1 MKWGLITT
9 IGVRITLACLCI
21 SGAAAEETFPSR
33 PIKLIVP
40 FAAGG
45 GIDVTARIAAQK
57 AGDLLGQQIIIV
69 NQGGAG
75 GAVGTNAVV
84 RSEPD
89 GYTLLYHSTSG
100 VVYSAV
106 TPKVPYDWLKDLA
119 PVSLVTR
126 FAPVIIVPPSLG
138 VANLGDFLT
147 LMKANPGKFNYGSSG
162 TGTAVHLAEAL
173 IVQKAGIKMQH
184 IPYRGT
190 AAVMPDLLAGRIA
203 MLFDGV
209 PAQMSNIESGAVKA
223 IAVTTEARSPV
234 LPNIPTLK
242 ESGLDIVAPFWTAI
256 YAPAKTPVP
265 IIEKISTAFAKAMS
279 NPDVKRQLMNIG
291 TEGVGS
297 TPAELDDFNRKQF
310 DFYAAIVRSD
320 PTLVISQ

>member
-1 MKWGLITT
+1 MKHAGRVLFLVCLAFASLGL
-9 IGVRITLACLCI
+9 A
-21 SGAAAEETFPSR
+21 SAKETFPAR

-45 GIDVTARIAAQK
+45 GIDLTARIAAQK
-57 AGDLLGQQIIIV
+57 AAELLGQQIVVI

-75 GAVGTNAVV
+75 GAIGTEAVV
-84 RSEPD
+84 KAPAD

-100 VVYSAV
+100 VVYSVV
-106 TPKVPYDWLKDLA
+106 TKDVPYDWMKDLA
-119 PVSLVTR
+119 PVSVVTR

-138 VANLGDFLT
+138 VSTVHDFVALV
-147 LMKANPGKFNYGSSG
+147 KAHPGKYSYGSSG

-173 IVQKAGIKMQH
+173 IVQKAGLNMLH
-184 IPYRGT
+184 VPYRGT

-209 PAQMSNIESGAVKA
+209 PAQMSNIKSGSVKA
-223 IAVTTEARSPV
+223 IAVTTEKRSPA

-242 ESGLDIVAPFWTAI
+242 ESGIDVVAPFWTAI
-256 YAPAKTPVP
+256 YAPAATPKP
-265 IIEKISTAFAKAMS
+265 IIEKVAAAFNKAMHDA
-279 NPDVKRQLMNIG
+279 DVKQKLQNIG

-297 TPAELDDFNRKQF
+297 NPAEANDFNRKQF
-310 DFYAAIVRSD
+310 EFYRTIIQNN
-320 PTLVISQ
+320 PTLIAAH

>member
-1 MKWGLITT
+1 MRWIRSVTAGA
-9 IGVRITLACLCI
+9 GVALACLCLTNA
-21 SGAAAEETFPSR
+21 SAQEKYPSR

-45 GIDVTARIAAQK
+45 GIDITARIAAQK
-57 AGDLLGQQIIIV
+57 ASEALGQQIVVV

-75 GAVGTNAVV
+75 GAVGTEAVV
-84 RSEPD
+84 RAAPD

-100 VVYSAV
+100 AVYSAV
-106 TPKVPYDWLKDLA
+106 TKNVPYDWLKDLA
-119 PVSLVTR
+119 TVSLVTR
-126 FAPVIIVPPSLG
+126 FAPVLIVPPSLG
-138 VANLGDFLT
+138 VTTLGEFLALT
-147 LMKANPGKFNYGSSG
+147 KASPGKYNYGSSG

-203 MLFDGV
+203 LLFDGV
-209 PAQMSNIESGAVKA
+209 PAQMSNIEGGSVKA

-242 ESGLDIVAPFWTAI
+242 ESGLDVVIPFWTAV
-256 YAPAKTPVP
+256 YAPAKTPAP
-265 IIEKISTAFAKAMS
+265 IVARVSEAFSKAMHD
-279 NPDVKRQLMNIG
+279 PEVKRQLMAIG
-291 TEGVGS
+291 TEAIGS
-297 TPAELDDFNRKQF
+297 SPAALEEFNREQF
-310 DFYAAIVRSD
+310 EFYRAIVRSD
-320 PTLVISQ
+320 PTLIAQE

>member
-1 MKWGLITT
+1 MKWARYATA
-9 IGVRITLACLCI
+9 GVAIALACLRLG
-21 SGAAAEETFPSR
+21 GASAEENYPSR
-33 PIKLIVP
+33 TIKMIVP

-57 AGDLLGQQIIIV
+57 AGELLGQQIIIV

-75 GAVGTNAVV
+75 GAVGTDAVV
-84 RSEPD
+84 RADPD

-106 TPKVPYDWLKDLA
+106 TQKVPYDWLKDLA
-119 PVSLVTR
+119 PVSLITR
-126 FAPVIIVPPSLG
+126 FAPVIIIPPNLG
-138 VANLGDFLT
+138 VSTLSDFLA
-147 LMKANPGKFNYGSSG
+147 LMKANPGKYNYGSSG

-209 PAQMSNIESGAVKA
+209 PAQMSNIESGSVKA
-223 IAVTTEARSPV
+223 IAVTTDTRSPV
-234 LPNIPTLK
+234 LPNTPTLK
-242 ESGLDIVAPFWTAI
+242 ESGLDVVAPFWTAV
-256 YAPAKTPVP
+256 YAPAKTPAP
-265 IIEKISTAFAKAMS
+265 ILEKIAAAFAKAMS
-279 NPDVKRQLMNIG
+279 DPNVKRQLMNIG
-291 TEGVGS
+291 TEAVGS
-297 TPAELDDFNRKQF
+297 SPAELDDFNKKQF
-310 DFYAAIVRSD
+310 EFYAAIVRSD
-320 PTLVISQ
+320 PTLVTSQ

>member
-1 MKWGLITT
+1 MKHAGRALFLMC
-9 IGVRITLACLCI
+9 LALA
-21 SGAAAEETFPSR
+21 SFGFSSASAEQAFPTR

-45 GIDVTARIAAQK
+45 GIDLTARIAAQK
-57 AGDLLGQQIIIV
+57 ASELLGQQIVVI

-75 GAVGTNAVV
+75 GAIGTEAVV
-84 RSEPD
+84 KAPAD
-89 GYTLLYHSTSG
+89 GYTFLYHSTSG
-100 VVYSAV
+100 VVYSVV
-106 TPKVPYDWLKDLA
+106 TKDVPYDWMKDLA

-138 VANLGDFLT
+138 VSTVHDFVALV
-147 LMKANPGKFNYGSSG
+147 KAHPGKYSYGSSG

-173 IVQKAGIKMQH
+173 IVEKAGLKMLH
-184 IPYRGT
+184 VPYRGT

-209 PAQMSNIESGAVKA
+209 PAQMSNIKSGSVKA
-223 IAVTTEARSPV
+223 IAVTTEKRSPA

-242 ESGLDIVAPFWTAI
+242 ESGIDVVAPFWTAI
-256 YAPAKTPVP
+256 YAPTATPKP
-265 IIEKISTAFAKAMS
+265 IIEKVAAAFNKAMHD
-279 NPDVKRQLMNIG
+279 PDVKQKLRNIG

-297 TPAELDDFNRKQF
+297 NPSEANDFNRKQF
-310 DFYAAIVRSD
+310 EFYRAIIQNN
-320 PTLVISQ
+320 PTLIGAH